1 MCVAVFQAMQCRT
14 CGRKY
19 HSRSGL
25 ESHQMRCSKVCVC
38 VCVHACAYRYACLFK
53 YSSFFLQYTSYI
65 GSMHSDKAFHCAYP
79 SELGTGSRGGMSY

>member
-38 VCVHACAYRYACLFK
+38 ARVCIQVCMLVQIFIFFFFK
-53 YSSFFLQYTSYI
+53 YTSYI
-65 GSMHSDKAFHCAYP
+65 GSMHSDKAFHCVHP
-79 SELGTGSRGGMSY
+79 GELGTGSRGGMGF